1 MSSRDMTAEQQAA
14 DEAERRLFHAELLKF
29 EASRG
34 YRVGWSYRTFCA
46 RFGCSPPREWNYDQQ
61 AQWIRPETYAWI
73 RGRLLDYA
81 EARAAKT
88 SRSRRPSSKSET
100 YR

>member
-1 MSSRDMTAEQQAA
+1 VNATISEQRAA
-14 DEAERRLFHAELLKF
+14 DEAERRLFHQELLKF
-29 EASRG
+29 EASRC
-34 YRVGWSYRTFCA
+34 YRPGWTYRMFCA
-46 RFGCSPPREWNYDQQ
+46 RYGCSPLREWNYDQP
-61 AQWIRPETYAWI
+61 AQWIRPATYAWI

-88 SRSRRPSSKSET
+88 TRSRRSPSKPET

>member
-1 MSSRDMTAEQQAA
+1 MTAEQSAA

-29 EASRG
+29 EAARA
-34 YRVGWSYRTFCA
+34 YRPGWTYRMFCA
-46 RFGCSPPREWNYDQQ
+46 RFGHSPPREWNYDQP
-61 AQWIRPETYAWI
+61 AQWIRPATYAWI

-88 SRSRRPSSKSET
+88 TRSRRPPSKPET